1 MVTVKQSYMIGSGAE
16 VCAPVSAARTGTEDE
31 NEAYSPSRSFT
42 PPPTDSIPFI
52 GAPSDPTTSVLSA
65 IPSNISL
72 PSNLSE
78 ILASIKKR
86 ESDSSSLTAGISK
99 GINLKEDPIVQN
111 YTSGRS
117 SNDLER
123 TKAEHDDRSYAT
135 QEDEISAP
143 DQGSY
148 TSVSAATTTANL
160 SSASSV
166 VPALLSLST
175 PVVHPSLTKTETNLA
190 RDPRQ
195 KQTDVTKT
203 ATRLSSLSDDD
214 LIKKAMEMEL
224 ATAAA
229 EKQSAVM
236 NPTLQQPLPPGVD
249 SFPAPTSS
257 AALPSLPP
265 PIKPTPGSTKS
276 LPSGQPLPPG
286 LEDEEYPTYSSSY
299 APAAPSSQTLSPPRA
314 VQSLVPHQMPPPTVS
329 YSVRH
334 PNPVPY
340 HMSPHHYNAPPPAPY
355 NIGPPP
361 HVAASQG
368 GSFSSSYVSAPP
380 VLYGGGNTAKATLKP
395 MGDATSMLR
404 NKRKFQD
411 LEDDIP
417 DSEKRE
423 FSNIVHGREPWDKKV
438 PVPMRGRF
446 NPRGGIRSGGGR
458 FGGRGG
464 GPHLQRGYLRPHG
477 GRIGPPHRTRWGLP
491 TPDGNMKSSRYDA
504 NIRSEWDSHIKEYE
518 EKQRERTRELKQR
531 ERERN
536 RERPASS
543 SSRSY
548 SSGSRSNKN
557 RNTDKGGDSSS

>member
-1 MVTVKQSYMIGSGAE
+1 MFGSGAE
-16 VCAPVSAARTGTEDE
+16 ACDPASAASVGMEDE

-86 ESDSSSLTAGISK
+86 ESDSSSTAGISK

-123 TKAEHDDRSYAT
+123 TKAEHDDLSYVNN
-135 QEDEISAP
+135 EDEVSAL
-143 DQGSY
+143 DQGAY
-148 TSVSAATTTANL
+148 TTVSAATTNL
-160 SSASSV
+160 NSASSV

-175 PVVHPSLTKTETNLA
+175 PVVHPPLTKTETNLA

-195 KQTDVTKT
+195 KQTDMAKT
-203 ATRLSSLSDDD
+203 ATTLSSLSDDD

-229 EKQSAVM
+229 EKQSSVM

-249 SFPAPTSS
+249 SFPAPPSS
-257 AALPSLPP
+257 AALSSLPP
-265 PIKPTPGSTKS
+265 LIKPSPSSAKS

-299 APAAPSSQTLSPPRA
+299 TPAPPPTQTVSPPCA
-314 VQSLVPHQMPPPTVS
+314 VQSLVPHQIPPPAVN

-340 HMSPHHYNAPPPAPY
+340 HMSPHHYNVPPAAPY
-355 NIGPPP
+355 NMGPPP

-380 VLYGGGNTAKATLKP
+380 VLYGGGTTAKATLKP
-395 MGDATSMLR
+395 VGDATSVLR

-417 DSEKRE
+417 DSDKHE
-423 FSNIVHGREPWDKKV
+423 FPNSGHGREPWDKKV

-477 GRIGPPHRTRWGLP
+477 GRSGPPHRTRWGLP
-491 TPDGNMKSSRYDA
+491 RPDGNMKSSRYDA
-504 NIRSEWDSHIKEYE
+504 NIRSEWDLHIKEFE

-536 RERPASS
+536 RDRPASS

-548 SSGSRSNKN
+548 GSGSRSNKN
-557 RNTDKGGDSSS
+557 RNSDKGSDSSS

>member
-1 MVTVKQSYMIGSGAE
+1 MIGSGAE
-16 VCAPVSAARTGTEDE
+16 ACAPVSDAHAGTEDE

-42 PPPTDSIPFI
+42 PPQTDSIPFI
-52 GAPSDPTTSVLSA
+52 GAPTDPTTSVLSA

-86 ESDSSSLTAGISK
+86 ESDNSSSTAGISK

-117 SNDLER
+117 SSDLER
-123 TKAEHDDRSYAT
+123 TKVGHDDLNYIT
-135 QEDEISAP
+135 QEDEVSAL

-148 TSVSAATTTANL
+148 TSVSAATATVNL
-160 SSASSV
+160 NSASSV

-175 PVVHPSLTKTETNLA
+175 PVVHPPLTKTETNLA

-203 ATRLSSLSDDD
+203 ATTLSSLSDDD

-229 EKQSAVM
+229 ETQSAMM

-249 SFPAPTSS
+249 NFPAPPST

-265 PIKPTPGSTKS
+265 LIKSSPSSAKS

-286 LEDEEYPTYSSSY
+286 LEDEEYPTYTSSY
-299 APAAPSSQTLSPPRA
+299 TPAPPPSQTLSPPHA
-314 VQSLVPHQMPPPTVS
+314 IHSLVPHQIPPPNVN

-355 NIGPPP
+355 NMGPPP
-361 HVAASQG
+361 HVTASQG
-368 GSFSSSYVSAPP
+368 GSFNSSYVSATQ
-380 VLYGGGNTAKATLKP
+380 VLYSGGTTAKGTLKP
-395 MGDATSMLR
+395 MGDTTSMLR

-423 FSNIVHGREPWDKKV
+423 FSNSGHGREIWDKKV

-477 GRIGPPHRTRWGLP
+477 GRSGPPHRTRWGMP

-504 NIRSEWDSHIKEYE
+504 NIRSEWDSHIKEFE
-518 EKQRERTRELKQR
+518 EKQRERTREMKQR

-536 RERPASS
+536 RDRPASSS

-548 SSGSRSNKN
+548 SGGSRSNKN
-557 RNTDKGGDSSS
+557 RNSDKGSESSS

>member
-1 MVTVKQSYMIGSGAE
+1 VVTVKQSYMIGSGAE
-16 VCAPVSAARTGTEDE
+16 ACAPLSDADAGTEDE

-42 PPPTDSIPFI
+42 PPQTDSIPFI
-52 GAPSDPTTSVLSA
+52 GAPTDPTTSVLSA

-86 ESDSSSLTAGISK
+86 ESDNSSSTAGISK

-117 SNDLER
+117 TSDLER
-123 TKAEHDDRSYAT
+123 TKVGHEDLNYIT
-135 QEDEISAP
+135 QEDEVSAL

-148 TSVSAATTTANL
+148 TSVSAATTTVNL
-160 SSASSV
+160 NSASSV

-175 PVVHPSLTKTETNLA
+175 PVVHPPLTKTETNLA

-195 KQTDVTKT
+195 KQADVTKT
-203 ATRLSSLSDDD
+203 ATTLSSLSDDD

-229 EKQSAVM
+229 EKQSAMM

-249 SFPAPTSS
+249 NFPAPPSS

-265 PIKPTPGSTKS
+265 LIKSSPSSAKS

-286 LEDEEYPTYSSSY
+286 LEDEEYPTYTSSY
-299 APAAPSSQTLSPPRA
+299 TPAPPPSQTLSPPHA
-314 VQSLVPHQMPPPTVS
+314 IHSLVPHQIPPPNVN

-355 NIGPPP
+355 NMGPPP
-361 HVAASQG
+361 HVTPSQG
-368 GSFSSSYVSAPP
+368 GSFNSSYVSATQ
-380 VLYGGGNTAKATLKP
+380 VLYSGGTTAKGTLKP
-395 MGDATSMLR
+395 MGDAPSMLR

-423 FSNIVHGREPWDKKV
+423 FSNSGHGRELWDKKV

-446 NPRGGIRSGGGR
+446 NPRGGIRGGGGR

-477 GRIGPPHRTRWGLP
+477 GRSGPPHRTRWGLQ
-491 TPDGNMKSSRYDA
+491 TSDGNIKSSCYDA
-504 NIRSEWDSHIKEYE
+504 TIRSEWDSHIKEFE

-536 RERPASS
+536 RDRPASS

-557 RNTDKGGDSSS
+557 RNSDKGSESSS